1 MVFGDSK
8 YAIEAENLGKSYK
21 LFNSPA
27 HRVFEAAS
35 LGKWKFHREH
45 RALAN
50 VSFRVERGHA
60 LGVVGPN
67 GAGKSTLLKIL
78 SGTTDPST
86 GRFRLAGHVASL
98 LELGAGFHPEFSGRE
113 NIYLNGTLLG
123 LSRRELDRL
132 FPVMLE
138 FSELG
143 EFIDRPLRTYSSGMA
158 LRLGFSV
165 AVHLDPEVL
174 IIDEVFAVGDMHFA
188 KKCADRVY
196 DFRRRGKTIV
206 FCSHSLYDVRQLC
219 DVCIWLDHGTV
230 RQIGDSVTVT
240 NDYAAFSRSLDANER
255 NPGEWYAKAP
265 AREELPHLS
274 GIRIYKIGTEEEIY
288 DIAPGDGI
296 DVRIW
301 YRNPDPAQYKIHMG
315 VIFQR
320 NDATIV
326 TADSTEFSKLEVAG
340 AQGCVTYRCHK
351 VILLSGQFTV
361 LGVLLDG
368 PGMHRYDHA
377 MSPSNLNVRNR
388 TKDVGLVLQQHDWLI
403 EPGRPVPE
411 PAAREEATN

>member
-1 MVFGDSK
+1 MTFGDSK
-8 YAIEAENLGKSYK
+8 FAIEAENLSKVYR
-21 LFNSPA
+21 LYNSPA

-45 RALAN
+45 RALSDVN
-50 VSFRVERGHA
+50 FKVERGHA
-60 LGVVGPN
+60 LGVVGQN

-78 SGTTDPST
+78 SGTTDPTT
-86 GRFRLAGHVASL
+86 GRYRLAGHVASL

-123 LSRRELDRL
+123 LSRKELNKL
-132 FPVMLE
+132 YPEMLE

-158 LRLGFSV
+158 MRLGFSV
-165 AVHLDPEVL
+165 AVHLDPEIL

-188 KKCADRVY
+188 KKCADKVY

-265 AREELPHLS
+265 AREDLPH
-274 GIRIYKIGTEEEIY
+274 IEAVRIYKMGTDEQTY
-288 DIAPGDGI
+288 DIAPRDSI

-301 YRNPDPAQYKIHMG
+301 YRNPDPAKHAIHVG
-315 VIFQR
+315 LIFQR

-326 TADSTEFSKLEVAG
+326 TADSTEFSKIIIPG
-340 AQGCVTYRCHK
+340 SHGCVTYRCPS
-351 VILLSGQFTV
+351 ITLLSGQFTV
-361 LGVLLDG
+361 IGVLLDG
-368 PGMHRYDHA
+368 PGMHRYDNV
-377 MSPSNLNVRNR
+377 MTPSNLNVRNR
-388 TKDVGLVLQQHDWLI
+388 TKDVGLVLQEHDWLV
-403 EPGRPVPE
+403 EEERPLPVAPQPQTE
-411 PAAREEATN
+411 SA